1 MEYFSRMVF
10 EMGGPKN
17 FESEWVNYLPQA
29 SVVKEIRANKVGY
42 IDRIDTEVLGQV
54 VVILGGGRQTE
65 SDEIDPSVGLS
76 GLMEIGNKV
85 DLTIPLAI
93 VHASNEQDI
102 IRVAALVRGAFSI
115 SNDFKPP
122 PNLIHRL
129 ESK

>member
-1 MEYFSRMVF
+1 
-10 EMGGPKN
+10 
-17 FESEWVNYLPQA
+17 
-29 SVVKEIRANKVGY
+29 
-42 IDRIDTEVLGQV
+42 
-54 VVILGGGRQTE
+54 
-65 SDEIDPSVGLS
+65 
-76 GLMEIGNKV
+76 
-85 DLTIPLAI
+85 